1 MVISFGSPEVIMNVS
16 EALATRK
23 SIRAFRPDSVP
34 RQTIESILALAA
46 RAPSGGNLQPWKVH
60 VLIGAAKDELVRRTK
75 ERMAVNPRGGTPEY
89 HIYPPELS
97 EPYAT
102 RRFQVGEQMYATM
115 GIPREDRA
123 RRLKQFVRNWEFFGA
138 PVGLIF
144 SIDRQMQEGQ
154 WSDLGGFLQSIMLLA
169 REHGL
174 HTCSQEAWA
183 PFHEVI
189 REYLNV
195 PLEEMIFC
203 GMSLGFADETAP
215 INTLVSE
222 RAGFEEWCVFRED
235 A

>member
-1 MVISFGSPEVIMNVS
+1 MVISCRSREDIMNVS

-23 SIRAFRPDSVP
+23 SIRAFRPDAIA
-34 RQTIESILALAA
+34 RQTIESILSLAA

-89 HIYPPELS
+89 HIYPPELT

-174 HTCSQEAWA
+174 HTCAQEAWA

-195 PLEEMIFC
+195 PPEEMIFC
-203 GMSLGFADETAP
+203 GMSLGYADETAP

-222 RAGFEEWCVFRED
+222 RAPLEAWCVIREH

>member
-1 MVISFGSPEVIMNVS
+1 MNVS

-23 SIRAFRPDSVP
+23 SIRAFRPDAVT
-34 RQTIESILALAA
+34 RETIESILKLAA

-89 HIYPPELS
+89 HIYPPELT
-97 EPYAT
+97 EPYST

-174 HTCSQEAWA
+174 HTCAQEAWA

-189 REYLNV
+189 RDYLNV
-195 PLEEMIFC
+195 PPEEMIFC
-203 GMSLGFADETAP
+203 GMSLGYADETAP

-222 RAGFEEWCVFRED
+222 RAGLEEWCVIREH